1 MELHLKV
8 KSSHVKKRYIN
19 EKIIKRAN
27 QLTGDIWGIKWDKTL
42 NNLNLYHL
50 VST

>member
-1 MELHLKV
+1 MLLIFFKSKLIFKDIEPHLKV

-27 QLTGDIWGIKWDKTL
+27 QLTGDI
-42 NNLNLYHL
+42 
-50 VST
+50 